1 MSRIDSNANANVL
14 NANVLNA
21 ADRRLPTARPARYR
35 SRDYGS
41 GYGNSSGYA
50 AARRYTPGSQ
60 PAARFRM
67 V

>member
-1 MSRIDSNANANVL
+1 MSRIDSNANVL
-14 NANVLNA
+14 NPNVLNA
-21 ADRRLPTARPARYR
+21 ADRRLSPPRPARYR